1 MTLTPSDRYI
11 VESIKAGNKNAFEF
25 LFKTYYP
32 DLKNYANNIVG
43 NEVIAEDM
51 VMDVFVRLWELEK
64 RLEIK
69 TSIAGYL
76 FTSVHNHC
84 INYLTRKHNR
94 FPGVNGET
102 IDKLNALIPLSSEND
117 AISNINLSEL
127 SERIEQGMGKLPD
140 ECRKIFMMSRME
152 GMTNREIADKLGI
165 SENTVKVQI
174 YRALNKFRVLLKEFL
189 PDREIR

>member
-1 MTLTPSDRYI
+1 MLTPSDKFI
-11 VESIKAGNKNAFEF
+11 IESIKAGNKNAFEF

-32 DLKNYANNIVG
+32 DLKTYANNIVS
-43 NEVIAEDM
+43 NDVIAEDL

-64 RLEIK
+64 RLDIK
-69 TSIAGYL
+69 TSVAGYL

-84 INYLTRKHNR
+84 INYLTRKHKR
-94 FPGVNGET
+94 FPGLNAET
-102 IDKLNALIPLSSEND
+102 IDKLNLRIPLSDENE
-117 AISNINLSEL
+117 AISSINLSEL
-127 SERIEQGMGKLPD
+127 SERIEKGIENLPD
-140 ECRKIFMMSRME
+140 ECRKVFSMSRIE

-174 YRALNKFRVLLKEFL
+174 YRALKNFRVLLREFL

>member
-51 VMDVFVRLWELEK
+51 VMDVFVKLWEMEK
-64 RLEIK
+64 MLEIK
-69 TSIAGYL
+69 TSVAGYL

-84 INYLTRKHNR
+84 INYLTRKHKR
-94 FPGVNGET
+94 FPGLNAET
-102 IDKLNALIPLSSEND
+102 IDKLDLRIPVSGEND

-127 SERIEQGMGKLPD
+127 SGRIEKGIDILPY
-140 ECRKIFMMSRME
+140 ECRKIFIMSRME
-152 GMTNREIADKLGI
+152 GMTNREIAEKLRI

-174 YRALNKFRVLLKEFL
+174 YRALKKFRVLLKEFL
-189 PDREIR
+189 PGRETR